1 MSLDPFWK
9 FSLPSYSSDI
19 TKQLSTFHLPP
30 CGGDENVLAKDLK
43 QWPILVFIWLFSQY
57 CTRIAVF
64 GKSFPLHHVSRSKT
78 TSLAYYFHSNITN
91 VNATYSHQRPPSV
104 GMPRHAL
111 RRRMPN
117 SATWRPQFPLGGH
130 EYTLPEYLRGGG
142 GAPSPSLLSDFYLEW
157 GVQKN
162 SDFGIEPYDLNET
175 LCVGRS

>member
-117 SATWRPQFPLGGH
+117 SATGRPQFPLGGQCCCVH
-130 EYTLPEYLRGGG
+130 FFPAVGEG
-142 GAPSPSLLSDFYLEW
+142 PSEAGHFSGNSFLI
-157 GVQKN
+157 QKSGKKPQCSN
-162 SDFGIEPYDLNET
+162 PNRQNELKFGM
-175 LCVGRS
+175 

>member
-30 CGGDENVLAKDLK
+30 CGGDEIVLAKDLK

-64 GKSFPLHHVSRSKT
+64 GKGFPLHHVSRSKT

-111 RRRMPN
+111 RRRMQN
-117 SATWRPQFPLGGH
+117 SATGRPQFPLGGR
-130 EYTLPEYLRGGG
+130 ELFFCINLCQLGEGPLVAVTQNTYLLNS
-142 GAPSPSLLSDFYLEW
+142 GALSTISKTTRQIFLKICI
-157 GVQKN
+157 QA
-162 SDFGIEPYDLNET
+162 
-175 LCVGRS
+175 